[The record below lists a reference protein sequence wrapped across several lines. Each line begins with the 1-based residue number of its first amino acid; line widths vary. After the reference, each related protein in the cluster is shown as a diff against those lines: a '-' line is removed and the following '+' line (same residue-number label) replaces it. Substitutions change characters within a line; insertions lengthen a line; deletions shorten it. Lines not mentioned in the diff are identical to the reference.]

1 MPEFSTR
8 KRVPYSARQMYDLVA
23 DVERYPQFLP
33 LCEGLDVRSRSP
45 RADGAGEVLLAEMR
59 VGYGA
64 IKERFTSRVT
74 LHPDK
79 PAVLVEYV
87 DGPFRRLENRWAF
100 RDVPDGSDVD
110 FFISYEFK
118 SALLGVLMGS
128 MFDIAF
134 RKFTAAFDARAR
146 AVYGPPPAA

>member
-8 KRVPYSARQMYDLVA
+8 RRVPYSARQMYDLVA

-33 LCEGLDVRSRSP
+33 LCEGLDVRSRTP
-45 RADGAGEVLLAEMR
+45 RPDLTGEILIAEMR

-74 LHPDK
+74 LHPHR
-79 PAVLVEYV
+79 PSVLVEYV
-87 DGPFRRLENRWAF
+87 DGPFKRLENRWAF
-100 RDVPDGSDVD
+100 RDVPGGSEVD
-110 FFISYEFK
+110 FFISYEFR
-118 SALLGVLMGS
+118 SALLGMLMGS

-134 RKFTAAFDARAR
+134 RKFTAAFEARAR